1 MYQLQPIETLSLI
14 IFRVP
19 YGNILVEVYGVFVTV
34 ILKLHSNSYGRNI
47 NLSDD
52 VWVMI
57 LIDFES
63 PPQPLLFYLQVDN
76 MVNVVIHSHKL
87 LAILPLGYFFLIL

>member
-52 VWVMI
+52 VWLMI

-87 LAILPLGYFFLIL
+87 LAILPLGYFS